1 MPASRLAAL
10 LRHPRVSRLRDA
22 VLPPAYPG
30 VRVTPR
36 RLVNLWIV
44 RLQEALGHTRLIG
57 KPIKLTVEATN
68 ICNLRCPAC
77 FTGAQLNGRP
87 KTHMSL
93 ELYDRLLDEL
103 GDYLFT
109 LEFFNWGEPLLAKH
123 IVDMVERAT
132 ARGIST
138 TISTNFSFPFDA
150 ERAERLVRSGLQV
163 LGVSIDGA
171 RQETYEQYRR
181 KGDLATVLRNVALVR
196 AARERLGATTPR
208 LVWEYHVF
216 PHNLDDVAAAQ
227 AMAAELGMDIAV
239 SKGWTVGEE
248 WDPSSPHRFFWYP
261 TPPSRCRFL
270 WQDAVVHNE
279 GGVAPCCGTYFPN
292 DDAGHCD
299 GAGRGRRA
307 ALRREVW
314 NDEKLRQARA
324 MFRHRQ
330 APDLPRDHVCYDCPV
345 TVIWERWQ
353 VHQASGSTAPFDGGY
368 GTNDCFN
375 YFWNRRPPAAAAPA
389 AAAAAR

>member
-1 MPASRLAAL
+1 MTALA
-10 LRHPRVSRLRDA
+10 RLRE
-22 VLPPAYPG
+22 VLTPPAYPG
-30 VRVTPR
+30 VRLTPK
-36 RLVNLWIV
+36 RLLNLYVV
-44 RLQEALGHTRLIG
+44 RLQEALGHTRLLG
-57 KPIKLTVEATN
+57 RPIKLTVEATN

-77 FTGAQLNGRP
+77 FTGAQLTGRP

-123 IVDMVERAT
+123 VFDMVARAT

-150 ERAERLVRSGLQV
+150 ERAERLVASGLQV

-171 RQETYEQYRR
+171 RQETYEQYRVR
-181 KGDLATVLRNVALVR
+181 GRLDTVLHNVALVR
-196 AARERLGATTPR
+196 EARQRLAATTPR

-216 PHNLDDVAAAQ
+216 PHNVDDIETARAR
-227 AMAAELGMDIAV
+227 AAELGMDLAV
-239 SKGWTVGEE
+239 SKGWTVGAE

-261 TPPSRCRFL
+261 TPPARCRFL

-279 GGVAPCCGTYFPN
+279 GGVAPCCGTYYPS
-292 DDAGHCD
+292 DDVGRLATAPGEG
-299 GAGRGRRA
+299 GAARFA
-307 ALRREVW
+307 DVW
-314 NDEKLRQARA
+314 NGEKMRQARA
-324 MFRHRQ
+324 MFRHRG
-330 APDLPRDHVCYDCPV
+330 APDMPRDHVCYDCPV

-353 VHQASGSTAPFDGGY
+353 AHQASGTTAPFAAGY

-375 YFWNRRPPAAAAPA
+375 YFWNRRPPADAPA

>member
-1 MPASRLAAL
+1 MNVPRLSGL
-10 LRHPRVSRLRDA
+10 LRHPRLARLREA
-22 VLPPAYPG
+22 LTPPAYPG
-30 VRVTPR
+30 VRLTPKR
-36 RLVNLWIV
+36 VLNLYLNRW
-44 RLQEALGHTRLIG
+44 QEARKHTRLFS

-77 FTGAQLNGRP
+77 FTGAQLTGRP

-93 ELYDRLLDEL
+93 ELYQQLLDEL

-123 IVDMVERAT
+123 IFDMVERAS

-150 ERAERLVRSGLQV
+150 ERAERIVTSGLQV

-171 RQETYEQYRR
+171 RQETYEQYRVR
-181 KGDLATVLRNVALVR
+181 GQLDTVLQNVAMVR
-196 AARERLGATTPR
+196 DAKARLGSSTPR
-208 LVWEYHVF
+208 LVWEFHVF
-216 PHNLDDVAAAQ
+216 PHNLEDIETAKV
-227 AMAAELGMDIAV
+227 MAAELGMEIAV

-261 TPPSRCRFL
+261 TPPAPCRFL

-292 DDAGHCD
+292 DDVGHLPTAPD
-299 GAGRGRRA
+299 APRFTD
-307 ALRREVW
+307 VW
-314 NDEKLRQARA
+314 NGEKMRQGRA
-324 MFRHRQ
+324 MYRDRS
-330 APDLPRDHVCYDCPV
+330 APGLPHDHVCYDCPL

-353 VHQASGSTAPFDGGY
+353 AHQASGSTAPFEAGY

-375 YFWNRRPPAAAAPA
+375 YFWKRRPPAVDTV
-389 AAAAAR
+389 AAAR